1 MRNFIFQRGTR
12 IVFGGGCVR
21 EYLASFAQEYGPNV
35 LLASGEGS
43 VRHNGVYDEVCQTLR
58 RAGKQVVE
66 FPGIRPGPD
75 YDTVQRGARLAREH
89 QVDLVLGIGG
99 GSVVDCCKATAMAA
113 VYQGDLWADF
123 WARQGVVDFQPLPV
137 GLIPTTVG
145 TGGLNGI
152 SVVTNRALGIR
163 TGRDYPK
170 CDPRFV
176 LLDPAYTRSLS
187 REQVIAGG
195 FDALSRAMELY
206 FAPPEGET
214 VSDDLLGALMRGLIR
229 DLRANSRD
237 LQNSGARGDLMWA
250 GTLAGDRL
258 FRLGKRCG
266 YPCRRAALQLMERTG
281 HSRTDC
287 LAVLQLAACRRSCEE
302 QPARTARF
310 ARRVWDIPEE
320 GRTEKALARAGA
332 EALEA
337 FLLELGLPTRPEALG
352 LEYADLLPQSVQGKN
367 LWVYTA

>member
-99 GSVVDCCKATAMAA
+99 GSVMDCCKATAMAA

-163 TGRDYPK
+163 RGGITPNVTPG
-170 CDPRFV
+170 
-176 LLDPAYTRSLS
+176 LS
-187 REQVIAGG
+187 C
-195 FDALSRAMELY
+195 
-206 FAPPEGET
+206 
-214 VSDDLLGALMRGLIR
+214 
-229 DLRANSRD
+229 
-237 LQNSGARGDLMWA
+237 W
-250 GTLAGDRL
+250 
-258 FRLGKRCG
+258 
-266 YPCRRAALQLMERTG
+266 
-281 HSRTDC
+281 
-287 LAVLQLAACRRSCEE
+287 
-302 QPARTARF
+302 
-310 ARRVWDIPEE
+310 
-320 GRTEKALARAGA
+320 
-332 EALEA
+332 
-337 FLLELGLPTRPEALG
+337 TRPIHAPCPG
-352 LEYADLLPQSVQGKN
+352 SR
-367 LWVYTA
+367 

>member
-1 MRNFIFQRGTR
+1 M
-12 IVFGGGCVR
+12 
-21 EYLASFAQEYGPNV
+21 
-35 LLASGEGS
+35 
-43 VRHNGVYDEVCQTLR
+43 
-58 RAGKQVVE
+58 VE
-66 FPGIRPGPD
+66 FSGIRPGPD

-99 GSVVDCCKATAMAA
+99 GSVMDCCKATAMAA

-214 VSDDLLGALMRGLIR
+214 VSDDLLEALMRGLIR
-229 DLRANSRD
+229 DLRASSRD
-237 LQNSGARGDLMWA
+237 LQNSDARGDLMWA

-352 LEYADLLPQSVQGKN
+352 LEHADLLPQSVQGKN